1 MDTEKTVETVEAV
14 APAAETA
21 ATAPVAAP
29 AATEDLQGFLPV
41 RTMPT
46 GRERRFAFSAQRRFL
61 ILITR
66 MPAN

>member
-29 AATEDLQGFLPV
+29 AATE
-41 RTMPT
+41 
-46 GRERRFAFSAQRRFL
+46 ERPARVPSRQNNANRLIAFRKR
-61 ILITR
+61 
-66 MPAN
+66 